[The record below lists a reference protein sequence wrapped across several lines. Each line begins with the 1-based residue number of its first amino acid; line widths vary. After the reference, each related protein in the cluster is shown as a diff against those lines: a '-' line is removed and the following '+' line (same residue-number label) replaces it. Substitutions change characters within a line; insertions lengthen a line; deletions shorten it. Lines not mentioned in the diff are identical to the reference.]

1 MTIHPSVKK
10 WYKTKNWNMFPFQME
25 TYEKYLN
32 GYCGLLNAP
41 TGSGKTF
48 ALWIPILTK
57 TIIENKQQ
65 KGLKIIW
72 ITPIRAL
79 ANDLKIAM
87 QKAALELKVDWKV
100 AVRTGDISSSEKANQ
115 KKNAPDV
122 LITTPESLHILLAQ
136 KAYPDYF
143 KTLNAIVID
152 EWHELMGTKRGVQIE
167 LALSRLKTLNK
178 TLSIWGISA
187 TIGNLEQGLEVL
199 LGYQF
204 HQNKHCIV
212 KAEIEKKVEVISIL
226 PEKVENFP
234 WAGHLG
240 IKLLEKV
247 IPIIT
252 SGKSTLIFTNTRAQC
267 EIWYQKLLEVEP
279 NLAGIMAMHHSSLS
293 NEIRSWVENAL
304 HEEIIKIVVCT
315 SSLDLGVDFRP
326 VETIVQIGSPKG
338 VARFL
343 QRAGRSGHQ
352 PGASSKIYFVPTHSL
367 ELIEGAALR
376 QAIFDKKM
384 ENRDPLFRS
393 FDVLSQYLIT
403 LAVSEGFKSQEIFKE
418 IKETFSF
425 SSISEDEFAQ
435 ILEFITQGG
444 PSLNNYQEFNKVEVE
459 NHVFKV
465 KNRMVAL
472 RHRLNIGTIVGNS
485 ALPIKYLSGG
495 FIGTVEEYFVS
506 KLKSGDVF
514 TFAGRILELVRI
526 KDMTVLVKNAHKKNN
541 AIPSWAG
548 GRMPLSSQLSE
559 MIQKKL
565 SDYKQQKITDPEVE
579 FILPLLNKQSEISIV
594 PADNQFLIESLFDK
608 EGHHLFFFT
617 FEGRYVNEGLAALI
631 SARISAIKK
640 QSYSIAMN
648 DYGFELLSEDEIPI
662 NEALEEDL
670 FRLEN
675 LMTDIQIGLN
685 ASEMAARKFRDIA
698 HIAGMVFNGF
708 PGKEKKAKH
717 LQASSRL
724 FFEVFREY
732 EPNNLFYKQAFEEVR
747 YHQLEEV
754 RLRKVLERINHQEIV
769 LTSINKPSPFCFP
782 ILVDRL
788 REKIST
794 EKLEEKINRLISGF
808 EKDNVRKKKLA

>member
-1 MTIHPSVKK
+1 MPVHPRIQQ
-10 WYKTKNWNMFPFQME
+10 WYKTKNWSIFPFQEEM
-25 TYEKYLN
+25 YHKYLDGN
-32 GYCGLLNAP
+32 SGLLNAP

-48 ALWIPILTK
+48 ALWIPILAK
-57 TIIENKQQ
+57 AIIENQKK
-65 KGLKIIW
+65 KGLKVIW

-79 ANDLKIAM
+79 ANDLKAAM
-87 QKAALELKVDWKV
+87 QKAASELELDWKV
-100 AVRTGDISSSEKANQ
+100 VIRTGDTSSSEKANQ
-115 KKNAPDV
+115 KKNIPDA

-143 KTLNAIVID
+143 KNLDTIVID
-152 EWHELMGTKRGVQIE
+152 EWHELLGTKRGVQVE
-167 LALSRLKTLNK
+167 LALSRIKSINQTI
-178 TLSIWGISA
+178 SIWGISA

-199 LGYQF
+199 LGNQF
-204 HQNKHCIV
+204 HETKHCIV

-247 IPIIT
+247 VPIIT

-267 EIWYQKLLEVEP
+267 EIWYQKLLEIEP

-293 NEIRSWVENAL
+293 NEIRNWVENAL

-376 QAIFDKKM
+376 QAISDRKM

-403 LAVSEGFKSQEIFKE
+403 LAVSEGFRSAEIFDE
-418 IKETFSF
+418 IKKTFSF
-425 SSISEDEFAQ
+425 SSISEEEFAQ

-459 NHVFKV
+459 DHVFKV

-495 FIGTVEEYFVS
+495 FIGSVEEYFIS
-506 KLKSGDVF
+506 KLKPGDVF

-526 KDMTVLVKNAHKKNN
+526 KDMTVLVKNANKKNN

-559 MIQKKL
+559 MIRKKL
-565 SDYKQQKITDPEVE
+565 TDYIHQKINDPEIE
-579 FILPLLNKQSEISIV
+579 FILPLLNKQAEISIV

-631 SARISAIKK
+631 SARISNVKK

-648 DYGFELLSEDEIPI
+648 DYGFEILSADEIPI
-662 NEALEEDL
+662 NDALEEDL

-675 LMTDIQIGLN
+675 LMTDIQLGLN

-732 EPNNLFYKQAFEEVR
+732 EPNNLFFKQAYEEVR

-754 RLRKVLERINHQEIV
+754 RLRNVLERINQQEIV
-769 LTSINKPSPFCFP
+769 LTHINKPSPFCFP

-808 EKDNVRKKKLA
+808 EKDNVRTKKLA